1 MLHQEGDGCFES
13 LTFQK
18 TQPGDSAKPARHY
31 KVSERMKKIPQQEH
45 FLEILVSVLIPPV
58 AADDDRW
65 EQK

>member
-18 TQPGDSAKPARHY
+18 TQPGDSAKPTRHNE
-31 KVSERMKKIPQQEH
+31 VSERMKKIPQQEH
-45 FLEILVSVLIPPV
+45 FLEIFVGVLILPA

-65 EQK
+65 E